1 MNERKEMGL
10 KIILTCQR
18 NEIEV
23 NVAIYRVNC
32 TLTSRKTH
40 ENNWKLLLLTHKCT
54 YVTAPV
60 SIQKYFRKWDSI
72 TILLDTNQ

>member
-32 TLTSRKTH
+32 T
-40 ENNWKLLLLTHKCT
+40 
-54 YVTAPV
+54 
-60 SIQKYFRKWDSI
+60 
-72 TILLDTNQ
+72 